1 MDKLRNFNQINNTYN
16 GVSININYVNTYF
29 GAYTHFVYILFKDPF
44 IPDEEKDLIKILYNK
59 VPKRK
64 INDYF

>member
-16 GVSININYVNTYF
+16 GVSININCVNTYF
-29 GAYTHFVYILFKDPF
+29 GAYRHFLYILFKDPF
-44 IPDEEKDLIKILYNK
+44 IPDEEKDLIIILYNK
-59 VPKRK
+59 VTKRK